1 MLLLIIPT
9 NTGRNKMSPLAQ
21 EISATIYR
29 NMEAELNC
37 GTIIYET
44 EFGYRA
50 EVPHEIHDKIYLDN
64 ESLDDLLDEIYEEV
78 S

>member
-1 MLLLIIPT
+1 
-9 NTGRNKMSPLAQ
+9 MSPLAQ

-29 NMEAELNC
+29 KTEAELTC

-50 EVPHEIHDKIYLDN
+50 EVPNEHHGIIFLDN
-64 ESLDDLLDEIYEEV
+64 ENLDDLLDEIHEEL